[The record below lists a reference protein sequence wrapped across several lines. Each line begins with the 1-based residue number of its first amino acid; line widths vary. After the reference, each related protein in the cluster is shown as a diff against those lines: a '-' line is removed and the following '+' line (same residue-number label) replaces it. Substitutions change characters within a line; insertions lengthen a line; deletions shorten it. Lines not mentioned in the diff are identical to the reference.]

1 MAELAAMILG
11 AGRGKRMR
19 PLSDETPKPLLKYRG
34 RRMVDWQLEGLKR
47 AGVRRFVINTA
58 HLAGQFPAVL
68 GDGASRGVSIEY
80 SREGDKDTDALETLG
95 GIAKALPLLSPD
107 GETPFAVV
115 AGDIVTGFDYARLL
129 TRAPDLLSGKHDAHL
144 VLVPNPDFHPGGDMA
159 LENGLV
165 RRAPRQWTFSSIG
178 LYSPR
183 IFKDVPA
190 APAKLFPWL
199 FDFCD
204 AGRVTGEVFT
214 GEWKN
219 IGTPEQLHD

>member
-34 RRMVDWQLEGLKR
+34 KRMIDWQIEGLKR

-58 HLAGQFPAVL
+58 HLADQFPAVL
-68 GDGASRGVSIEY
+68 GNGASRSVSIEY
-80 SREGDKDTDALETLG
+80 SREGDRDSDALETLG

-115 AGDIVTGFDYARLL
+115 AGDIVTEFDYAKLFERV
-129 TRAPDLLSGKHDAHL
+129 PDLLNGKHDAHL
-144 VLVPNPDFHPGGDMA
+144 VLVPNPDFHPEGDMA
-159 LENGLV
+159 LVDGLV

-183 IFKDVPA
+183 LFQNVPVS
-190 APAKLFPWL
+190 PAKLFPWL

-204 AGRVTGEVFT
+204 AGRITGEVFT

-219 IGTPEQLHD
+219 IGTPEQLNA